1 MEDSKSIRM
10 ELERILER
18 VKEIENQLRQEI
30 LLQVTHVTQV
40 SEEDVYCISD
50 AEMPPKKR
58 MKKE

>member
-30 LLQVTHVTQV
+30 LSQVTQV